1 MTTAAA
7 TTDPSIAAEVMSAQ
21 KVVEHVGAPLRLLV
35 VVLVAGVALSACSDS
50 SESASPTA
58 TGSESLEA
66 VPTTITAS
74 IAASAEV
81 ATAGSDDASVAIDAL
96 VAQLGG
102 AYEFSSIT
110 TLGEL
115 EALRIEGRRHNGATE
130 LSISSGGVLVEYVI
144 SENGETWVRQDG
156 DESWSEDDSLDSGD
170 PLDQLGRPAA
180 VRFVGETPDALLYR
194 ADYEPSALGL
204 PPGDLLSV
212 DVASRPGRIEF
223 RYELDA
229 VSVVVTISAEI
240 GGPTITVPAAE
251 ST

>member
-1 MTTAAA
+1 MT
-7 TTDPSIAAEVMSAQ
+7 AQ
-21 KVVEHVGAPLRLLV
+21 KVVDYVGAPLRLLV
-35 VVLVAGVALSACSDS
+35 VVLMAGLAFSACSDS
-50 SESASPTA
+50 SESTSPTS
-58 TGSESLEA
+58 TSLVSSEA
-66 VPTTITAS
+66 VPTTTTAS
-74 IAASAEV
+74 L
-81 ATAGSDDASVAIDAL
+81 AGSAAEATDGADDPSVAIDAL
-96 VAQLGG
+96 FAQLGG

-130 LSISSGGVLVEYVI
+130 LSVSSSGALVEYVI
-144 SENGETWVRQDG
+144 SESGETWVRQDG
-156 DESWSEDDSLDSGD
+156 DDSWSEDDSLDSGD
-170 PLDQLGRPAA
+170 PLDQLGRPVA
-180 VRFVGETPDALLYR
+180 VRFVGETPDGLLYS

-229 VSVVVTISAEI
+229 VSVSVMISAAT
-240 GGPTITVPAAE
+240 GGPAITVPAAE